1 MKKLSKKQKGFT
13 LIISLMLLAG
23 MSLMVAST
31 VNLNSV
37 DLQISFNTKV
47 KSSLTYSAIQAMEQ
61 VVSDVSKFYSPTDYT
76 ATVNGNSVTVHTAE
90 CLGSVPVGGYSAGFQ
105 FAPEDTYWRVKS
117 TSTDANSGAN
127 ITVYQGLRIKLP
139 ADNCN

>member
-37 DLQISFNTKV
+37 DLQISFNTKI
-47 KSSLTYSAIQAMEQ
+47 KHALNYSAIQGLEQ
-61 VVSDVSKFYSPTDYT
+61 VVSNVDNFYTPATYT
-76 ATVNGNSVTVHTAE
+76 ATINGNAVTVETAE
-90 CLGSVPVGGYSAGFQ
+90 CLGATPVGGYSAAFP
-105 FAPEDTYWRVKS
+105 FAPEETYWRVKS
-117 TSTDANSGAN
+117 TSSDANSGAN
-127 ITVYQGLRIKLP
+127 ISVYQGLRIKMP
-139 ADNCN
+139 ADNCQ